1 MIEWINTKT
10 SNKNSSD
17 DISDPIC
24 YKSLHNE
31 RRTTHFMRNIK
42 ERAEWRKLCSQINF
56 MWVESFRVEV
66 RESKIPTSKL
76 ISIKSKSITVNLFIL
91 SIVRWNEKKKRVN
104 GLRLEMDEMCVF
116 VDDVEKSVGDKF
128 VVGYFLCMPHWKSL
142 P

>member
-1 MIEWINTKT
+1 MSMRKLEGWDMLIKSDKIWEERLLGTAIINSQMLKKVIEWINTKT

-17 DISDPIC
+17 NISDPIC

-66 RESKIPTSKL
+66 RVSKIPTSKL

-91 SIVRWNEKKKRVN
+91 SIVRWNEKKKS
-104 GLRLEMDEMCVF
+104 
-116 VDDVEKSVGDKF
+116 K
-128 VVGYFLCMPHWKSL
+128 WT
-142 P
+142 